1 MILIVEDEVLI
12 GLALRMVLRVAG
24 YAVLGPA
31 ATAEEALDLAQRRRP
46 GLAFVDIDIAGARDG
61 VALARELTTR
71 YGTMCI
77 FLTAQVE
84 RARQA
89 REVAIGVMGKPYDPP
104 ELLQA
109 VRAVRA
115 VAAIQKGELPDRM
128 PHRLE
133 LFHRAAAE
141 ISSAQEAGPAE
152 ASPQRK

>member
-31 ATAEEALDLAQRRRP
+31 AAAEEALDLAQRRRP

-109 VRAVRA
+109 VRAV
-115 VAAIQKGELPDRM
+115 AAIQKGELPDRM

>member
-31 ATAEEALDLAQRRRP
+31 ATAEEALDLAQGRRP
-46 GLAFVDIDIAGARDG
+46 ELAFVDIDIAGARVG
-61 VALARELTTR
+61 VAPARELTIR
-71 YGTMCI
+71 HGTMCI

-109 VRAVRA
+109 V
-115 VAAIQKGELPDRM
+115 AAIHKGELPARL
-128 PHRLE
+128 PRRLE
-133 LFHRAAAE
+133 LFHRAAAGA
-141 ISSAQEAGPAE
+141 SSTQEAGPAE